1 MRAECGIDAS
11 ILGFAGSGAAAG
23 SLMGRIRPSVET
35 WIVHHPTYAP
45 TRPVR
50 APVGTIRDQDV
61 PQAGVRMIPELELMP
76 KRRVRYRSISDAGN
90 PVAVLKLPA
99 GFS

>member
-11 ILGFAGSGAAAG
+11 ILGFVGSGAAAG

-35 WIVHHPTYAP
+35 WIIHHPTYASTSP
-45 TRPVR
+45 AR
-50 APVGTIRDQDV
+50 ASVGIFRDQDA
-61 PQAGVRMIPELELMP
+61 PQFGARMIPELELMP
-76 KRRVRYRSISDAGN
+76 KRRVRYRSISVAGN
-90 PVAVLKLPA
+90 PATVLKLPA